1 MSFLSFNVPEE
12 KDIFGT
18 GKSRKYVIDMDE
30 KELSPYIGKMLTAIK
45 LVKEYEGVKA
55 LGLSLDMSRGKPGAD
70 QLDLS
75 LDMLNVLTNAA
86 DCKAENGF
94 DCRNYGVLDGIP
106 ECKKLFADLLE
117 VDDKNI
123 IIGGSSSL
131 NLMYDYLNQCM
142 YLGVAGCEPWSK
154 QGNVKFICNVPGYD
168 RHFAITEFFGIEMI
182 SVEMDEFGPDVEKI
196 VELVKDPMVKGMFC
210 VPKYSNPN
218 GVTYSDE
225 RVKALAALKPAAKD
239 FRVIWDNAYI
249 IHELTDTPDKL
260 LNIFEACKEFGTEDN
275 FVEFTSTSKITFP
288 GAGVSAIAA
297 SDNNIAE
304 IKKRLNF
311 QTISYDKLNQ
321 LRHVKYLKN
330 VDGLKAYMQK
340 HADIIAPKFEIV
352 LDMLANEIKPL
363 GIGKWVEAKGGYFI
377 SYDTIGS
384 SAKRIGELCKDAGLV
399 LTTVGATYPY
409 GVDPEDKNIRI
420 APTFPSVDNLKKAME
435 VFCLC
440 AKIAAVEALI

>member
-1 MSFLSFNVPEE
+1 MLYNEMSRDELVSLKNELEKKYEE
-12 KDIFGT
+12 V
-18 GKSRKYVIDMDE
+18 KS
-30 KELSPYIGKMLTAIK
+30 
-45 LVKEYEGVKA
+45 

-75 LDMLNVLTNAA
+75 VDMLSVMTTA
-86 DCKAENGF
+86 DECKAENGF

-106 ECKKLFADLLE
+106 ECKKLFADLLQ
-117 VDDKNI
+117 VDTKNI

-142 YLGVAGCEPWSK
+142 YLGVGGGTPWSK
-154 QGNVKFICNVPGYD
+154 QGKVKFICNVPGYD

-182 SVEMDEFGPDVEKI
+182 SVEMDEFGPDVKKI
-196 VELVKDPMVKGMFC
+196 RELVKDPMVKGMFC

-225 RVKALAALKPAAKD
+225 RVKALASLKPAAKD

-249 IHELTDTPDKL
+249 IHELTDTPDNL
-260 LNIFEACKEFGTEDN
+260 LNIFDVCKEFGTEDN
-275 FVEFTSTSKITFP
+275 FVEFTSTAKISFP

-297 SDNNIAE
+297 SDSNIAE

-321 LRHVKYLKN
+321 LRHVKYFKN
-330 VDGLKAYMQK
+330 VDGIKAHMDK
-340 HADIIAPKFEIV
+340 HAKIIAPKFQLV
-352 LDMLANEIKPL
+352 LDMLEKEIAPL
-363 GIGKWVEAKGGYFI
+363 GIGEWVKAKGGYFI
-377 SYDTIGS
+377 SYNTVGS
-384 SAKRIGELCKDAGLV
+384 SAKRIGELCKEAGLV

-409 GVDPEDKNIRI
+409 GVDPDDKNIRI
-420 APTFPSVDNLKKAME
+420 APTFPSVENLGKAME

-440 AKIAAVEALI
+440 AKLAAVEALI

>member
-1 MSFLSFNVPEE
+1 MFLKEMS
-12 KDIFGT
+12 
-18 GKSRKYVIDMDE
+18 
-30 KELSPYIGKMLTAIK
+30 KEQLTALK
-45 LVKEYEGVKA
+45 NELTAKYDEVKQQ
-55 LGLSLDMSRGKPGAD
+55 GLSLDMSRGKPGAD
-70 QLDLS
+70 QLDLTT
-75 LDMLNVLTNAA
+75 DMLNVMVNDD

-106 ECKKLFADLLE
+106 ECKKLFADLLQ
-117 VDDKNI
+117 VDTKNI

-142 YLGVAGCEPWSK
+142 FMGVAGCEPWSK

-168 RHFAITEFFGIEMI
+168 RHFAITEYFGIEMI
-182 SVEMDEFGPDVEKI
+182 SVEMNNDGPDVKKI
-196 VELVKDPMVKGMFC
+196 KELVKDPMVKGMFC

-218 GVTYSDE
+218 GVTYSDDV
-225 RVKALAALKPAAKD
+225 VKALASLKPAAKD

-249 IHELTDTPDKL
+249 IHELTDTPDVL
-260 LNIFEACKEFGTEDN
+260 MNIFDACKEFGTEDY
-275 FVEFTSTSKITFP
+275 FVEFTSTSKISFP

-321 LRHVKYLKN
+321 LRHVKYFKN
-330 VDGLKAYMQK
+330 LDGIKAHMDK
-340 HADIIAPKFEIV
+340 HAAIIAPKFNLVLEMLQKEI
-352 LDMLANEIKPL
+352 APL
-363 GIGKWVEAKGGYFI
+363 GIGEWVKAKGGYFI
-377 SYDTIGS
+377 SYNTIGC

-409 GVDPEDKNIRI
+409 GIDPDDKNIRI
-420 APTFPSVDNLKKAME
+420 APTFPSVEDLGKAME

-440 AKIAAVEALI
+440 AKLAAVEALV

>member
-1 MSFLSFNVPEE
+1 MLYNEMS
-12 KDIFGT
+12 
-18 GKSRKYVIDMDE
+18 RDE
-30 KELSPYIGKMLTAIK
+30 
-45 LVKEYEGVKA
+45 LVSLKNQLEKEYEEVKS

-75 LDMLNVLTNAA
+75 VDMLDIVATAN
-86 DCKAENGF
+86 DCKDENGF

-106 ECKKLFADLLE
+106 ECKKLFAQLFE
-117 VDDKNI
+117 VDPKNV

-131 NLMYDYLNQCM
+131 NLMYDYINQCM
-142 YLGVAGCEPWSK
+142 YLGIAGCEPWSK
-154 QGNVKFICNVPGYD
+154 QGKVKFICNVPGYD
-168 RHFAITEFFGIEMI
+168 RHFAIAEFFGIEMI
-182 SVEMDEFGPDVEKI
+182 SVEMNDDGPDAEKI
-196 VELVKDPMVKGMFC
+196 AELVKDPMVKGMFC

-218 GVTYSDE
+218 GVTYSDSVV
-225 RVKALAALKPAAKD
+225 RALAALKPAAPD

-249 IHELTDTPDKL
+249 IHELTDNPDVL
-260 LNIFEACKEFGTEDN
+260 LNIFEACKEFGTEDY
-275 FVEFTSTSKITFP
+275 FVEFTSTSKISFP

-297 SDNNIAE
+297 SDANIAD
-304 IKKRLNF
+304 IKKRLGF
-311 QTISYDKLNQ
+311 QTISYDKLKQ
-321 LRHVKYLKN
+321 LSHVRYFKN
-330 VDGLKAYMQK
+330 VDGIREHMKK
-340 HADIIAPKFEIV
+340 HAAIIAPKFNIV

-409 GVDPEDKNIRI
+409 GIDPEDKNIRI
-420 APTFPSVDNLKKAME
+420 APTFPSVEDLKKAME

-440 AKIAAVEALI
+440 AKIAAIEALI

>member
-1 MSFLSFNVPEE
+1 MLYNEMSRDELVSLKNELEKKYEE
-12 KDIFGT
+12 V
-18 GKSRKYVIDMDE
+18 KS
-30 KELSPYIGKMLTAIK
+30 
-45 LVKEYEGVKA
+45 

-75 LDMLNVLTNAA
+75 VDMLSVMTTA
-86 DCKAENGF
+86 DECKGANGF

-106 ECKKLFADLLE
+106 ECKQLFAELLDVE
-117 VDDKNI
+117 AKNI
-123 IIGGSSSL
+123 IVGGSSSL

-142 YLGVAGCEPWSK
+142 YLGVGGCEPWSK
-154 QGNVKFICNVPGYD
+154 QGKVKFICNVPGYD

-196 VELVKDPMVKGMFC
+196 RELVKDPMVKGMFC

-218 GVTYSDE
+218 GVTYSEE
-225 RVKALAALKPAAKD
+225 RVKALASLKPAAKD

-249 IHELTDTPDKL
+249 IHELTDTPDNL
-260 LNIFEACKEFGTEDN
+260 LNIFDVCKEFGTEDY
-275 FVEFTSTSKITFP
+275 FVEFTSTAKISFP

-297 SDNNIAE
+297 SDSNIAE

-321 LRHVKYLKN
+321 LRHVKYFKN
-330 VDGLKAYMQK
+330 VDGIKAHMQK
-340 HADIIAPKFEIV
+340 HAAIIAPKFELV
-352 LDMLANEIKPL
+352 LDMLEKEIAPL
-363 GIGKWVEAKGGYFI
+363 GIGEWVKAKGGYFI
-377 SYDTIGS
+377 SYNTVGS
-384 SAKRIGELCKDAGLV
+384 SAKRIGELCKNAGLV

-409 GVDPEDKNIRI
+409 GVDPNDKNIRI
-420 APTFPSVDNLKKAME
+420 APTFPSLENLGKAME

-440 AKIAAVEALI
+440 AKIAAIEALI

>member
-1 MSFLSFNVPEE
+1 MLYNEMSRDELVSL
-12 KDIFGT
+12 
-18 GKSRKYVIDMDE
+18 KS
-30 KELSPYIGKMLTAIK
+30 ELE
-45 LVKEYEGVKA
+45 KEYEEVKA

-75 LDMLNVLTNAA
+75 VDMLSVMTTAE
-86 DCKAENGF
+86 DCIGENGF

-106 ECKKLFADLLE
+106 ECKKLFADLLQVE
-117 VDDKNI
+117 TKNI

-142 YLGVAGCEPWSK
+142 YLGVGGCEPWSK
-154 QGNVKFICNVPGYD
+154 QGKVKFICNVPGYD

-196 VELVKDPMVKGMFC
+196 RELVKDPMVKGMFC

-225 RVKALAALKPAAKD
+225 RVKALASLKPAAKD

-249 IHELTDTPDKL
+249 IHELTDTPDNL
-260 LNIFEACKEFGTEDN
+260 LNIFDVCKEYGTEDN
-275 FVEFTSTSKITFP
+275 FVEFTSTAKISFP

-321 LRHVKYLKN
+321 LRHVKYFKN
-330 VDGLKAYMQK
+330 VDGIKAHMEK
-340 HADIIAPKFEIV
+340 HAAIIAPKFQLV
-352 LDMLANEIKPL
+352 LDMLEKEIAPL
-363 GIGKWVEAKGGYFI
+363 GIGEWVKAKGGYFI
-377 SYDTIGS
+377 SYNTVGS
-384 SAKRIGELCKDAGLV
+384 SAKRIGELCKNAGLV

-409 GVDPEDKNIRI
+409 GVDPDDKNIRI
-420 APTFPSVDNLKKAME
+420 APTFPSVENLGKAME

-440 AKIAAVEALI
+440 AKLAAVEALI

>member
-1 MSFLSFNVPEE
+1 MLYNEMSRDELVSLKNELEKKYEE
-12 KDIFGT
+12 V
-18 GKSRKYVIDMDE
+18 KS
-30 KELSPYIGKMLTAIK
+30 
-45 LVKEYEGVKA
+45 

-75 LDMLNVLTNAA
+75 VDMLSVMTTA
-86 DCKAENGF
+86 DECKGENGF

-106 ECKKLFADLLE
+106 ECKKLFADLLQ
-117 VDDKNI
+117 VDTKNI

-154 QGNVKFICNVPGYD
+154 QGKVKFICNVPGYD

-182 SVEMDEFGPDVEKI
+182 SVEMDEFGPNVEKI
-196 VELVKDPMVKGMFC
+196 RELVKDPMVKGMFC

-225 RVKALAALKPAAKD
+225 RVKALASLQPTAKD

-249 IHELTDTPDKL
+249 IHELTDTPDNL
-260 LNIFEACKEFGTEDN
+260 LNIFDVCKEYGTEDY
-275 FVEFTSTSKITFP
+275 FVEFTSTAKISFP

-321 LRHVKYLKN
+321 LRHVKYFKN
-330 VDGLKAYMQK
+330 VDGIKEHMEK
-340 HADIIAPKFEIV
+340 HAKIIAPKFQLV
-352 LDMLANEIKPL
+352 LDMLEKEIAPL
-363 GIGKWVEAKGGYFI
+363 GIGEWVKAKGGYFI
-377 SYDTIGS
+377 SYNTVGS
-384 SAKRIGELCKDAGLV
+384 SAKRIGELCKNAGLV

-409 GVDPEDKNIRI
+409 GVDPDDKNIRI
-420 APTFPSVDNLKKAME
+420 APTFPSVDNLEKAME

-440 AKIAAVEALI
+440 AKLAAVEALI

>member
-1 MSFLSFNVPEE
+1 MLYNEMNREGLVSL
-12 KDIFGT
+12 
-18 GKSRKYVIDMDE
+18 KS
-30 KELSPYIGKMLTAIK
+30 ELE
-45 LVKEYEGVKA
+45 KEYEEVKSR
-55 LGLSLDMSRGKPGAD
+55 GLSLDMSRGKPSAA
-70 QLDLS
+70 QLDLTM
-75 LDMLNVLTNAA
+75 DMLKVMTTVE

-94 DCRNYGVLDGIP
+94 DCRNYGVLDGMP
-106 ECKKLFADLLE
+106 ECKKLFADILE
-117 VDDKNI
+117 VDTKNI
-123 IIGGSSSL
+123 IVGGTSSL

-142 YLGVAGCEPWSK
+142 FLGVAGCEPWSK
-154 QGNVKFICNVPGYD
+154 QGKVKFICNTPGYD
-168 RHFAITEFFGIEMI
+168 RHFTITEFFGVEMI

-196 VELVKDPMVKGMFC
+196 KELVKDPMVKGMFC

-249 IHELTDTPDKL
+249 IHELTDTPDVL
-260 LNIFEACKEFGTEDN
+260 MNIFEACKEFGTEDN
-275 FVEFTSTSKITFP
+275 FIEFTSTSKISFP

-321 LRHVKYLKN
+321 LRHVKYFKN
-330 VDGLKAYMQK
+330 ADGVKAHMDK
-340 HADIIAPKFEIV
+340 HAAIMAPKFNLV
-352 LDMLANEIKPL
+352 LDMLEKEIAPL
-363 GIGKWVEAKGGYFI
+363 GIGEWVKVKGGYFI
-377 SYDTIGS
+377 SYNTVGS
-384 SAKRIGELCKDAGLV
+384 SAKRIGELCKAAGLV

-409 GVDPEDKNIRI
+409 GIDPEDKNIRI
-420 APTFPSVDNLKKAME
+420 APSFPPVEDLRKAME

-440 AKIAAVEALI
+440 AKLAAVEALI

>member
-1 MSFLSFNVPEE
+1 MLYNEMS
-12 KDIFGT
+12 
-18 GKSRKYVIDMDE
+18 RDE
-30 KELSPYIGKMLTAIK
+30 LISLKNQLE
-45 LVKEYEGVKA
+45 KEYEEIKT

-75 LDMLNVLTNAA
+75 VDMLNIMVKAD
-86 DCKAENGF
+86 DCKADNGF

-106 ECKKLFADLLE
+106 ECKKLFADMLQ
-117 VDDKNI
+117 VDAKNV

-154 QGNVKFICNVPGYD
+154 QGKVKFICNVPGYD

-182 SVEMDEFGPDVEKI
+182 SVEMDDNGPDVHKI
-196 VELVKDPMVKGMFC
+196 AELVKDPMVKGMFC
-210 VPKYSNPN
+210 VPKYSNPT

-225 RVKALAALKPAAKD
+225 KVRALASLKPAAKD

-249 IHELTDTPDKL
+249 VHELTDTPDKL
-260 LNIFEACKEFGTEDN
+260 LNIFDACKEFGTEDY

-297 SDNNIAE
+297 SDSNIAE

-321 LRHVKYLKN
+321 LRHVKYLN
-330 VDGLKAYMQK
+330 DVDGIKAYMQK
-340 HADIIAPKFEIV
+340 HAEIIAPKFQIV
-352 LDMLANEIKPL
+352 LDMLAREIKPL

-377 SYDTIGS
+377 SYDTVGS

-409 GVDPEDKNIRI
+409 GIDPEDKNIRI
-420 APTFPSVDNLKKAME
+420 APTFPSVENLKKAME

-440 AKIAAVEALI
+440 AKLAAIEALI

>member
-1 MSFLSFNVPEE
+1 MLYNEMSRDELVSLKNELEKKYEE
-12 KDIFGT
+12 V
-18 GKSRKYVIDMDE
+18 KS
-30 KELSPYIGKMLTAIK
+30 
-45 LVKEYEGVKA
+45 

-75 LDMLNVLTNAA
+75 VDMLSVMTTA
-86 DCKAENGF
+86 DECKAENGF

-106 ECKKLFADLLE
+106 ECKKLFADLLQ
-117 VDDKNI
+117 VDTKNI

-154 QGNVKFICNVPGYD
+154 QGKVKFICNVPGYD

-182 SVEMDEFGPDVEKI
+182 SVEMDEFGPNVEKI
-196 VELVKDPMVKGMFC
+196 RELVKDPMVKGMFC

-225 RVKALAALKPAAKD
+225 RVKALACLQPAAKD

-249 IHELTDTPDKL
+249 IHELTDTPDNL
-260 LNIFEACKEFGTEDN
+260 LNIFDVCKEYGTEDY
-275 FVEFTSTSKITFP
+275 FVEFTSTAKISFP

-321 LRHVKYLKN
+321 LRHVKYFKN
-330 VDGLKAYMQK
+330 VDGIKAHMEK
-340 HADIIAPKFEIV
+340 HAKIIAPKFQLV
-352 LDMLANEIKPL
+352 LDMLEKEIAPL
-363 GIGKWVEAKGGYFI
+363 GIGEWVKAKGGYFI
-377 SYDTIGS
+377 SYNTVGS
-384 SAKRIGELCKDAGLV
+384 SAKRIGELCKNAGLV

-409 GVDPEDKNIRI
+409 GVDPDDKNIRI
-420 APTFPSVDNLKKAME
+420 APTFPSVDNLEKAME

-440 AKIAAVEALI
+440 AKLAAVEALI

>member
-1 MSFLSFNVPEE
+1 MLYNEMSRDELVSLKNELEKKYEE
-12 KDIFGT
+12 V
-18 GKSRKYVIDMDE
+18 KS
-30 KELSPYIGKMLTAIK
+30 
-45 LVKEYEGVKA
+45 

-75 LDMLNVLTNAA
+75 VDMLSVMTTA
-86 DCKAENGF
+86 DECKAENGF

-106 ECKKLFADLLE
+106 ECKKLFADLLQ
-117 VDDKNI
+117 VDTKNI

-154 QGNVKFICNVPGYD
+154 QGKVKFICNVPGYD

-182 SVEMDEFGPDVEKI
+182 SVEMDEFGPNVEKI
-196 VELVKDPMVKGMFC
+196 RELVKDPMVKGMFC

-225 RVKALAALKPAAKD
+225 RVKALASLQPAAKD

-249 IHELTDTPDKL
+249 IHELTDTPDNL
-260 LNIFEACKEFGTEDN
+260 LNIFDVCKEYGTEDY
-275 FVEFTSTSKITFP
+275 FVEFTSTAKISFP
-288 GAGVSAIAA
+288 GAGVSAVAA
-297 SDNNIAE
+297 SDSNIAE

-321 LRHVKYLKN
+321 LRHVKYFKN
-330 VDGLKAYMQK
+330 VDGIKAHMEK
-340 HADIIAPKFEIV
+340 HAKIIAPKFQLV
-352 LDMLANEIKPL
+352 LDMLEKEIAPL
-363 GIGKWVEAKGGYFI
+363 GIGEWVKAKGGYFI
-377 SYDTIGS
+377 SYNTVGS
-384 SAKRIGELCKDAGLV
+384 SAKRIGELCKNAGLV

-409 GVDPEDKNIRI
+409 GVDPDDKNIRI
-420 APTFPSVDNLKKAME
+420 APTFPSVENLGKAME

-440 AKIAAVEALI
+440 AKLAAVEALI

>member
-1 MSFLSFNVPEE
+1 MLLKEMSKEQLLTL
-12 KDIFGT
+12 KD
-18 GKSRKYVIDMDE
+18 
-30 KELSPYIGKMLTAIK
+30 ELSAKYDE
-45 LVKEYEGVKA
+45 VKNM
-55 LGLSLDMSRGKPGAD
+55 GLSLDMSRGKPGAD

-75 LDMLNVLTNAA
+75 IDMLSAMTTAE
-86 DCKAENGF
+86 DCKGANGF

-106 ECKKLFADLLE
+106 ECKELFAELLS
-117 VDDKNI
+117 VDAKNI

-142 YLGVAGCEPWSK
+142 FMGVGGCEPWSK
-154 QGNVKFICNVPGYD
+154 QGKVKFICNVPGYD

-182 SVEMDEFGPDVEKI
+182 SVEMTNDGPDVEKI
-196 VELVKDPMVKGMFC
+196 KELVKDPMVKGMFC

-218 GVTYSDE
+218 GVTYSNE
-225 RVKALAALKPAAKD
+225 VVKGLASLKPAAKD

-249 IHELTDTPDKL
+249 IHELTDTPDAL
-260 LNIFEACKEFGTEDN
+260 MNIFDACKEFGSEDY
-275 FVEFTSTSKITFP
+275 FVEFTSTAKISFP

-321 LRHVKYLKN
+321 LRHVKYFKN
-330 VDGLKAYMQK
+330 VDGIKAHMDK
-340 HADIIAPKFEIV
+340 HAAIIAPKFNLVLEMLDKEI
-352 LDMLANEIKPL
+352 APL
-363 GIGKWVEAKGGYFI
+363 GIGEWVKAKGGYFI
-377 SYDTIGS
+377 SYNTIGC
-384 SAKRIGELCKDAGLV
+384 SAKRIGELCKNAGLV

-420 APTFPSVDNLKKAME
+420 APTFPSVEDLGKAME

-440 AKIAAVEALI
+440 AKLAAVEALV

>member
-1 MSFLSFNVPEE
+1 MLYNEMS
-12 KDIFGT
+12 
-18 GKSRKYVIDMDE
+18 RDE
-30 KELSPYIGKMLTAIK
+30 LVSLKNK
-45 LVKEYEGVKA
+45 LEKEYEEIKS

-75 LDMLNVLTNAA
+75 VDMLNVIVNAD
-86 DCKAENGF
+86 DCKADNGF

-106 ECKKLFADLLE
+106 ECKQLFADMLQ
-117 VDDKNI
+117 VDAKNI

-154 QGNVKFICNVPGYD
+154 QGKVKFICNAPGYD

-182 SVEMDEFGPDVEKI
+182 SVEMDDNGPDVEKI
-196 VELVKDPMVKGMFC
+196 AELVKDTMVKGMFC
-210 VPKYSNPN
+210 VPKYSNPT

-225 RVKALAALKPAAKD
+225 KVRTLASLKPAAKD

-249 IHELTDTPDKL
+249 VHELTDTPDKL
-260 LNIFEACKEFGTEDN
+260 LNIFDACKEFGTEDY

-288 GAGVSAIAA
+288 GAGVSAVAA
-297 SDNNIAE
+297 SDKNIAE

-330 VDGLKAYMQK
+330 IDGVKSYMQK
-340 HADIIAPKFEIV
+340 HAEIIAPKFQIV
-352 LDMLANEIKPL
+352 LDMLASEIKPL

-377 SYDTIGS
+377 SYDTVGS

-420 APTFPSVDNLKKAME
+420 APTFPSVENLKKAME

-440 AKIAAVEALI
+440 ARLAAVEALL

>member
-1 MSFLSFNVPEE
+1 MLYNEMS
-12 KDIFGT
+12 
-18 GKSRKYVIDMDE
+18 RDE
-30 KELSPYIGKMLTAIK
+30 LVSLKNE

-75 LDMLNVLTNAA
+75 VDMLNVMVDAK

-106 ECKKLFADLLE
+106 ECKKLFADMLQ

-131 NLMYDYLNQCM
+131 NLMYDYINQCM

-154 QGNVKFICNVPGYD
+154 QGKVKFICNVPGYD
-168 RHFAITEFFGIEMI
+168 RHFAITEFFGIEMV
-182 SVEMDEFGPDVEKI
+182 SVEMDEYGPNIEKI
-196 VELVKDPMVKGMFC
+196 AELVKDPMVKGMFC
-210 VPKYSNPN
+210 VPKYSNPT
-218 GVTYSDE
+218 GVTYSAE
-225 RVKALAALKPAAKD
+225 RVRALANLKPAAKD

-249 IHELTDTPDKL
+249 VHDLTDTPDTL
-260 LNIFEACKEFGTEDN
+260 MNIFDACKEFGSEDY

-297 SDNNIAE
+297 SDSNIAE

-321 LRHVKYLKN
+321 LRHVKYLKD
-330 VDGLKAYMQK
+330 VDGVKAYMKK
-340 HADIIAPKFEIV
+340 HADIIAPKFKVV
-352 LDMLANEIKPL
+352 LDMLASEIKPL
-363 GIGKWVEAKGGYFI
+363 TIGNWVEAKGGYFI
-377 SYDTIGS
+377 SYDTVGS

-409 GVDPEDKNIRI
+409 GIDPEDKNIRI
-420 APTFPSVDNLKKAME
+420 APTFPSIENLQKAME
-435 VFCLC
+435 IFCLC
-440 AKIAAVEALI
+440 AKIAAIEALI

>member
-1 MSFLSFNVPEE
+1 M
-12 KDIFGT
+12 
-18 GKSRKYVIDMDE
+18 
-30 KELSPYIGKMLTAIK
+30 
-45 LVKEYEGVKA
+45 
-55 LGLSLDMSRGKPGAD
+55 
-70 QLDLS
+70 
-75 LDMLNVLTNAA
+75 
-86 DCKAENGF
+86 
-94 DCRNYGVLDGIP
+94 LDGIP
-106 ECKKLFADLLE
+106 ECKKLFAELLQ
-117 VDDKNI
+117 VDTKNI

-142 YLGVAGCEPWSK
+142 YLGVGGGTPWSK
-154 QGNVKFICNVPGYD
+154 QGKVKFICNVPGYD

-182 SVEMDEFGPDVEKI
+182 SVEMDEFGPNVEKI
-196 VELVKDPMVKGMFC
+196 RELVKDPMVKGMFC

-249 IHELTDTPDKL
+249 IHELTDTPDNL
-260 LNIFEACKEFGTEDN
+260 LNIFDVCKEYGTEDY
-275 FVEFTSTSKITFP
+275 FVEFTSTAKISFP

-321 LRHVKYLKN
+321 LRHVKYFKN
-330 VDGLKAYMQK
+330 VDGIKAHMEK
-340 HADIIAPKFEIV
+340 HAKIIAPKFQLV
-352 LDMLANEIKPL
+352 LDMLEKEIAPL
-363 GIGKWVEAKGGYFI
+363 GIGEWVKAKGGYFI
-377 SYDTIGS
+377 SYNTVGS
-384 SAKRIGELCKDAGLV
+384 SAKRIGELCKNAGLV

-409 GVDPEDKNIRI
+409 GVDPDDKNIRI
-420 APTFPSVDNLKKAME
+420 APTFPSVDNLSKAME

-440 AKIAAVEALI
+440 AKIAAVEALL

>member
-1 MSFLSFNVPEE
+1 MLYNEMSRDELVSLKNELEKKYEE
-12 KDIFGT
+12 V
-18 GKSRKYVIDMDE
+18 KS
-30 KELSPYIGKMLTAIK
+30 
-45 LVKEYEGVKA
+45 

-75 LDMLNVLTNAA
+75 VDMLSVMTTA
-86 DCKAENGF
+86 DECKGENGF

-106 ECKKLFADLLE
+106 ECKKLFADLLQ
-117 VDDKNI
+117 VDTKNI

-142 YLGVAGCEPWSK
+142 YLGVGGGAPWSK
-154 QGNVKFICNVPGYD
+154 QGKVKFICNVPGYD

-196 VELVKDPMVKGMFC
+196 RELVKDPMVKGMFC

-225 RVKALAALKPAAKD
+225 RVKALAALNPAAKD

-249 IHELTDTPDKL
+249 IHELTDTPDNL
-260 LNIFEACKEFGTEDN
+260 LNIFDACKEFGTEDY
-275 FVEFTSTSKITFP
+275 FVEFTSTAKISFP

-321 LRHVKYLKN
+321 LRHVKYFKN
-330 VDGLKAYMQK
+330 VDGIKAHMQK
-340 HADIIAPKFEIV
+340 HAAIIAPKFELV
-352 LDMLANEIKPL
+352 FDMLEKEIAPL
-363 GIGKWVEAKGGYFI
+363 GIGEWVKAKGGYFI
-377 SYDTIGS
+377 SYNTVGS
-384 SAKRIGELCKDAGLV
+384 SAKRIGELCKNAGLV

-409 GVDPEDKNIRI
+409 GVDPNDKNIRI
-420 APTFPSVDNLKKAME
+420 APTFPSLENLGKAME

-440 AKIAAVEALI
+440 AKIAAIEALI

>member
-1 MSFLSFNVPEE
+1 MLYNEMSRDELVSLKNELEKKYEE
-12 KDIFGT
+12 V
-18 GKSRKYVIDMDE
+18 KS
-30 KELSPYIGKMLTAIK
+30 
-45 LVKEYEGVKA
+45 

-75 LDMLNVLTNAA
+75 VDMLSVMTTA
-86 DCKAENGF
+86 DECKGENGF

-106 ECKKLFADLLE
+106 ECKKLFADLLQ
-117 VDDKNI
+117 VDTKNI

-142 YLGVAGCEPWSK
+142 YLGVAGCEPWGK
-154 QGNVKFICNVPGYD
+154 QGKVKFICNVPGYD

-182 SVEMDEFGPDVEKI
+182 SVEMDEFGPNVEKI
-196 VELVKDPMVKGMFC
+196 RELVKDPMVKGMFC

-225 RVKALAALKPAAKD
+225 RVKALASLQPAAKD

-249 IHELTDTPDKL
+249 IHELTDTPDNL
-260 LNIFEACKEFGTEDN
+260 LNIFDVCKEYGTEDY
-275 FVEFTSTSKITFP
+275 FVEFTSTAKISFP

-297 SDNNIAE
+297 SDSNIAE

-321 LRHVKYLKN
+321 LRHVKYFKN
-330 VDGLKAYMQK
+330 VDGIKEHMEK
-340 HADIIAPKFEIV
+340 HAKIIAPKFQLV
-352 LDMLANEIKPL
+352 LDMLEKEIAPL
-363 GIGKWVEAKGGYFI
+363 GIGEWVKAKGGYFI
-377 SYDTIGS
+377 SYNTVGS
-384 SAKRIGELCKDAGLV
+384 SAKRIGELCKNAGLV

-409 GVDPEDKNIRI
+409 GVDPDDKNIRI
-420 APTFPSVDNLKKAME
+420 APTFPSVENLGKAME

-440 AKIAAVEALI
+440 AKLAAVEALI

>member
-1 MSFLSFNVPEE
+1 MLYNEMSRDELVSLKNELEKKYEE
-12 KDIFGT
+12 V
-18 GKSRKYVIDMDE
+18 KS
-30 KELSPYIGKMLTAIK
+30 
-45 LVKEYEGVKA
+45 

-75 LDMLNVLTNAA
+75 VDMLSVMTTA
-86 DCKAENGF
+86 DACKAENGF

-106 ECKKLFADLLE
+106 ECKKLFADLLQ
-117 VDDKNI
+117 VDTKNI

-142 YLGVAGCEPWSK
+142 YLGVGGCEPWSK
-154 QGNVKFICNVPGYD
+154 QGKVKFICNVPGYD

-196 VELVKDPMVKGMFC
+196 RELVKDPMVKGMFC

-225 RVKALAALKPAAKD
+225 RVKALASLKPAAKD

-249 IHELTDTPDKL
+249 IHELTDTPDTL
-260 LNIFEACKEFGTEDN
+260 LNIFDVCKEFGTEDN
-275 FVEFTSTSKITFP
+275 FVEFTSTAKISFP

-321 LRHVKYLKN
+321 LRHVKYFKN
-330 VDGLKAYMQK
+330 VDGIKAHMDK
-340 HADIIAPKFEIV
+340 HAKIIAPKFQLV
-352 LDMLANEIKPL
+352 LDMLEKEIAPL
-363 GIGKWVEAKGGYFI
+363 GIGEWVKAKGGYFI
-377 SYDTIGS
+377 SYNTVGS
-384 SAKRIGELCKDAGLV
+384 SAKRIGELCKEAGLV

-409 GVDPEDKNIRI
+409 GVDPDDKNIRI
-420 APTFPSVDNLKKAME
+420 APTFPSVENLGKAME

-440 AKIAAVEALI
+440 AKLAAVEALI